1 MVAAAIGLLNGLCIK
16 RLNMSPF
23 VPTLASLAIARSL
36 ALIITRGA
44 PDFDFRRRISGASL
58 DRRRRHL
65 RHSET
70 FSYLPFS
77 GDRWLDPAL
86 PNGLGPICLCRRLA
100 NFRGLTPRKRE

>member
-77 GDRWLDPAL
+77 GDRWLILLSRTDWGRYVYAV
-86 PNGLGPICLCRRLA
+86 GWRTFA
-100 NFRGLTPRKRE
+100 D